1 MLETAGDVRSAR
13 RLARFPRFRE
23 NPQLGSG
30 APRYCA
36 ILTRTLAH
44 TFRGGGLKQHMV
56 FEAHTHTHTHSFIDN
71 VTQDR
76 TKPGLFPLLI
86 DCDMFLEARLPGAQS
101 HGFKPSM
108 V

>member
-1 MLETAGDVRSAR
+1 
-13 RLARFPRFRE
+13 
-23 NPQLGSG
+23 
-30 APRYCA
+30 
-36 ILTRTLAH
+36 
-44 TFRGGGLKQHMV
+44 MV

-86 DCDMFLEARLPGAQS
+86 DCDMFLEARLPGAPS
-101 HGFKPSM
+101 HGFKPSK